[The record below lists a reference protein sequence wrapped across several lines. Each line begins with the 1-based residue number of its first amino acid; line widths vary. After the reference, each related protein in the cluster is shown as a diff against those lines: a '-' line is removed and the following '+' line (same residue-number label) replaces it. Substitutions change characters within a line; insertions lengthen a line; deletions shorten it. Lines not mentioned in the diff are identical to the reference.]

1 MEVSNLYKKEA
12 LEAAMDL
19 NYSKEVIRKI
29 EDAKSDN
36 EISRIMKTARERRK

>member
-1 MEVSNLYKKEA
+1 MEVSNWYKKEA
-12 LEAAMDL
+12 LEAARDL

>member
-1 MEVSNLYKKEA
+1 MELSNLYKKEA
-12 LEAAMDL
+12 LEAASDL